1 MKILALLFV
10 FVLPALSA
18 TPRPVPSY
26 SIITADDARTHL
38 SMLAADSMQGRNTPS
53 PQLEIAAKYIAKQFK
68 KYGLKTV
75 NGSYFQRYAISRTNL
90 GPENVFVISHSSIYA
105 RGIEWDSNRKVGIP
119 FTGGFHSE
127 RTMEIKTD
135 WVPYDF
141 SAGTHDSGGIV
152 FAGYGITAPEYKYDD
167 YAGIDVKGKFVL
179 VLKHEPDEKGTDTTF
194 FRGPKWTRYAEVR
207 TKMKNARAHGAIGVI
222 AVTDPGNHILLKP
235 QGYAWPS
242 LFDTNM
248 HGDQL
253 PVELEEGLPEKILA
267 VHAGEAVMK
276 ILFGS
281 IDSLKHVQKLID
293 STHTPHSFA
302 FDSTNRVEMKV
313 DLKKTQMTVPNV
325 VGWWQGDR
333 TDSQHIVIGA
343 HMDHIGVRR
352 ADSTSQDTIFNGAD
366 DNASGTT
373 GMLEVAR
380 AFSAAPDKPHR
391 SVLFI
396 AFSGEEK
403 GLYGSRSYVAHP
415 LVSLDQCAAML
426 NMDMIGRNDPD
437 SLQLGGAG
445 HSPDLT
451 DIAVEQN
458 KDIGLKIK
466 LDDDY
471 TGRSDQA
478 SFADHKIPVLFF
490 FTGEHED
497 YHKVGDSVDKINFD
511 KLARVAKLCFRTAWT
526 MGDGETWF
534 LYK

>member
-1 MKILALLFV
+1 MKIFAVILVLALPV
-10 FVLPALSA
+10 FASS
-18 TPRPVPSY
+18 PRPVPSY
-26 SIITADDARTHL
+26 SIITADDARKHL

-53 PQLEIAAKYIAKQFK
+53 PQLEIAAKYIADRFK
-68 KYGLKTV
+68 EYGLKPV

-90 GPENVFVISHSSIYA
+90 GTGNVFVISHDSSWNTTSFEKESKGLVKRTTTIHL
-105 RGIEWDSNRKVGIP
+105 KVL
-119 FTGGFHSE
+119 
-127 RTMEIKTD
+127 MEIKTD

-141 SAGTHDSGGIV
+141 SAGTADSGGIV
-152 FAGYGITAPEYKYDD
+152 FAGYGITAPEFKYDD

-207 TKMKNARAHGAIGVI
+207 SKMKNARAHGAIGVI

-242 LFDTNM
+242 LFDSNM

-253 PVELEEGLPEKILA
+253 PVELEDGPSDKILA
-267 VHAGEAVMK
+267 VHAGESTMAL
-276 ILFGS
+276 LFGS
-281 IDSLKHVQKLID
+281 IDSLKRVQKLID

-302 FDSTNRVEMKV
+302 LNDKVEMKV
-313 DLKKTQMTVPNV
+313 DLEKTRETVPNV

-352 ADSTSQDTIFNGAD
+352 TDSTGQDTIFNGAD

-373 GMLEVAR
+373 GVLEVAR
-380 AFSAAPDKPHR
+380 AFCAASDKPHR
-391 SVLFI
+391 SILFMT
-396 AFSGEEK
+396 FSGEEK
-403 GLYGSRSYVAHP
+403 GLYGSRAYVAYP

-478 SFADHKIPVLFF
+478 SFAEHKIPVLFF

-497 YHKVGDSVDKINFD
+497 YHKVGDSVNKINFD
-511 KLARVAKLCFRTAWT
+511 KLARIAKLCFRTAWT
-526 MGDGETWF
+526 MGELETWF